1 MFFKRKQP
9 IKSEESK
16 KDSFLDEYLSTKND
30 IKSLEEK
37 YDDYILRSL
46 EIDFDSYKQF
56 LDSKFPNL
64 SNLPT
69 QANHWMISPISNTI
83 NGNSFT
89 LIKTDNIGSIIRSIT
104 INVHFNFF
112 DDNFELKY
120 LHVVVNGT
128 SVRLDTKKFQI
139 IIEKYFMYF
148 KLLEIKSVRDNKR
161 ASFESMVDIVGKD
174 IKRDS
179 VIDKILS

>member
-1 MFFKRKQP
+1 
-9 IKSEESK
+9 
-16 KDSFLDEYLSTKND
+16 
-30 IKSLEEK
+30 
-37 YDDYILRSL
+37 
-46 EIDFDSYKQF
+46 
-56 LDSKFPNL
+56 
-64 SNLPT
+64 
-69 QANHWMISPISNTI
+69 MISPITYTI

-89 LIKTDNIGSIIRSIT
+89 LIKTDNIRSIIRSIT

-161 ASFESMVDIVGKD
+161 SSFESMVDIVGKD